1 MKTNTKTNTFINN
14 IKEIFKQQKGPV
26 KESAWVEF
34 LKDVETHILK
44 KDNNGI
50 ELIKTEIVYDDAASK
65 DLQKQ
70 TLILGINITSKMGK
84 EIPLVIKFSCHFID
98 GKLLIK
104 TAYKEQN
111 SSYAHQWRAEDN
123 YTYLLRE
130 IDFMSESHEAM
141 KKQYNNYID
150 FIQHDIDKLLSF
162 ADAH

>member
-1 MKTNTKTNTFINN
+1 MTNTKTNTFINV
-14 IKEIFKQQKGPV
+14 IKNVLKNQKNLV
-26 KESAWVEF
+26 KESEWIQF
-34 LKDVETHILK
+34 LKDIESHVLQ
-44 KDNNGI
+44 KDNGI
-50 ELIKTEIVYDDAASK
+50 ELIKAEIVYDDAASK

>member
-1 MKTNTKTNTFINN
+1 MPKTNTNTFINI
-14 IKEIFKQQKGPV
+14 IKKALKNQKDSV
-26 KESAWVEF
+26 KESEWVQF

-44 KDNNGI
+44 EDNNGI
-50 ELIKTEIVYDDAASK
+50 ELIKAEIVYDDAASK

-70 TLILGINITSKMGK
+70 SLILEINATSKMGQQ
-84 EIPLVIKFSCHFID
+84 IPLVIKLSCHFSD

>member
-14 IKEIFKQQKGPV
+14 IKEIFEQQKDLV
-26 KESAWVEF
+26 KESEWVQF
-34 LKDVETHILK
+34 LKDIEAHVSQK
-44 KDNNGI
+44 GSGI
-50 ELIKTEIVYDDAASK
+50 ELVKAEIVYDDAANKS
-65 DLQKQ
+65 LQKQ
-70 TLILGINITSKMGK
+70 SLILEINAISKMGQQ
-84 EIPLVIKFSCHFID
+84 ISLVIKLSCHFSD

-104 TAYKEQN
+104 TAYKNQN

-123 YTYLLRE
+123 YIYLLRE
-130 IDFMSESHEAM
+130 IDFMSESHKAM

>member
-1 MKTNTKTNTFINN
+1 MG
-14 IKEIFKQQKGPV
+14 QQ
-26 KESAWVEF
+26 
-34 LKDVETHILK
+34 
-44 KDNNGI
+44 
-50 ELIKTEIVYDDAASK
+50 
-65 DLQKQ
+65 
-70 TLILGINITSKMGK
+70 
-84 EIPLVIKFSCHFID
+84 IPLVIKLSCHFSD

>member
-1 MKTNTKTNTFINN
+1 MPKTNTNTFINI
-14 IKEIFKQQKGPV
+14 IKKTLKNQKGPV
-26 KESAWVEF
+26 KESEWVQF
-34 LKDVETHILK
+34 LKDIETHISQK
-44 KDNNGI
+44 GNGI
-50 ELIKTEIVYDDAASK
+50 EVINANIVYDDAAGK
-65 DLQKQ
+65 NLQKQ
-70 TLILGINITSKMGK
+70 SLILEINVISKMGQQ
-84 EIPLVIKFSCHFID
+84 IPLVIKLSCHFSD

>member
-1 MKTNTKTNTFINN
+1 MPKTNTNTFINI
-14 IKEIFKQQKGPV
+14 IKKALKNQKDSV
-26 KESAWVEF
+26 KESEWVQF
-34 LKDVETHILK
+34 LKDIETHILK
-44 KDNNGI
+44 EDNNVI
-50 ELIKTEIVYDDAASK
+50 ELIKAEIVYDDAASK
-65 DLQKQ
+65 DFQKQ
-70 TLILGINITSKMGK
+70 SLILEINAISKMGQQ
-84 EIPLVIKFSCHFID
+84 IPLVIKLSCHFSD

-104 TAYKEQN
+104 TAYKNQN

>member
-1 MKTNTKTNTFINN
+1 MPKTNTNTFVN
-14 IKEIFKQQKGPV
+14 IIKKALKNQKDSV
-26 KESAWVEF
+26 KESEWVQF
-34 LKDVETHILK
+34 LKDIETHILK
-44 KDNNGI
+44 EDNNGI
-50 ELIKTEIVYDDAASK
+50 ELIKAEIVYDDAASK

-70 TLILGINITSKMGK
+70 ALILEINKTSKMGK
-84 EIPLVIKFSCHFID
+84 EIPLVIKFSCHFSD
-98 GKLLIK
+98 GELLIK

-130 IDFMSESHEAM
+130 IDFMSESHEVM

-162 ADAH
+162 ADAQ

>member
-26 KESAWVEF
+26 KESEWVQF

-44 KDNNGI
+44 EDNNGI
-50 ELIKTEIVYDDAASK
+50 ELIKAEIAYDDAASK

-70 TLILGINITSKMGK
+70 SLILEINATSKMGQQ
-84 EIPLVIKFSCHFID
+84 IPLVIKLSCHFSD

-104 TAYKEQN
+104 TAYKNQN
-111 SSYAHQWRAEDN
+111 SSYAHQWRAEGN
-123 YTYLLRE
+123 HTYLLWQ
-130 IDFMSESHEAM
+130 DFISESHD
-141 KKQYNNYID
+141 YID
-150 FIQHDIDKLLSF
+150 FIQHDIDKLLDF

>member
-1 MKTNTKTNTFINN
+1 MPKTNTNTFVN
-14 IKEIFKQQKGPV
+14 IIKKALKNQKDSV
-26 KESAWVEF
+26 KESEWVQF
-34 LKDVETHILK
+34 LKDIETHILK
-44 KDNNGI
+44 EDNNDI
-50 ELIKTEIVYDDAASK
+50 ELIKAEIVYDDAASK

-70 TLILGINITSKMGK
+70 ALILEINKTSKMGK
-84 EIPLVIKFSCHFID
+84 EIPLVIKFSCHFSD

-130 IDFMSESHEAM
+130 IDFMSESHEVM

-162 ADAH
+162 ADAQ

>member
-1 MKTNTKTNTFINN
+1 MPNTNKNTFINN

-50 ELIKTEIVYDDAASK
+50 ELIKAEIVYDDAASK
-65 DLQKQ
+65 DLREQN
-70 TLILGINITSKMGK
+70 LILEINTTSKMGK
-84 EIPLVIKFSCHFID
+84 EIPLVIKFSYQLLD
-98 GKLLIK
+98 NKLLIR
-104 TAYKEQN
+104 TAYKNQN

-130 IDFMSESHEAM
+130 IDFMSESHKAM
-141 KKQYNNYID
+141 KNQYNNYID
-150 FIQHDIDKLLSF
+150 FIRHDIDKLLDF

>member
-1 MKTNTKTNTFINN
+1 MPKTNTNTFINI
-14 IKEIFKQQKGPV
+14 IKKALKNQKDSV
-26 KESAWVEF
+26 KESEWVQF
-34 LKDVETHILK
+34 LKDIETHILK
-44 KDNNGI
+44 EDNNGI
-50 ELIKTEIVYDDAASK
+50 ELIKAEIVYDDAASK
-65 DLQKQ
+65 NLQKQ
-70 TLILGINITSKMGK
+70 SLILEINVISKIGQQ
-84 EIPLVIKFSCHFID
+84 IPLVIKLSCHFSD

-104 TAYKEQN
+104 TAYKNQN

-150 FIQHDIDKLLSF
+150 FIQHDIDKLLDF